1 MPRLT
6 EDDIQLLKLKNKT
19 NELWGDPFFS
29 SCNYRLKIFILNSK
43 KHSFTSEAH
52 DIIFNR
58 EYNLL
63 NCINDMLLLLEF
75 KICPSSKILTN
86 VIQDFYW
93 VEHTGLITYDN
104 DVVVDTTD
112 KQNFIYK
119 SIKLGV
125 VLQPEAFENITI
137 YHAFNLNFQNKMVS
151 FNNSYRSKKLYKILC
166 MLIKTNFPFPEEYI
180 SYRQKAVRE
189 FLKKNKKFNKKY
201 SIEPLIFILI
211 SSIDLSKLLIEL
223 NPSTINNVR
232 SHIILETYFKRQL
245 KIYAM
250 IALSFKM
257 KKIIYGNLC
266 ENWNKYSYTPENDRP
281 GFLRGFKNFTN
292 GCHEEREQRS
302 S

>member
-6 EDDIQLLKLKNKT
+6 NDDIQLLKLKNKT

-29 SCNYRLKIFILNSK
+29 SCNYTLKLFILNSK

-52 DIIFNR
+52 DIIFHR
-58 EYNLL
+58 EFNQL
-63 NCINDMLLLLEF
+63 NYIDDMLLLLEF

-86 VIQDFYW
+86 VIQEFYSRLN
-93 VEHTGLITYDN
+93 GSFFTYN
-104 DVVVDTTD
+104 YL
-112 KQNFIYK
+112 QFIQIFIYK

-137 YHAFNLNFQNKMVS
+137 YHAFNLNFEIKMVS
-151 FNNSYRSKKLYKILC
+151 SNFDKSKKLYKILC
-166 MLIKTNFPFPEEYI
+166 MLSKTNFPFPEEYI

-189 FLKKNKKFNKKY
+189 FLKKNKNFNKKY
-201 SIEPLIFILI
+201 YRIEPLIFILI

-266 ENWNKYSYTPENDRP
+266 LNWNKYSYTPENDRP

>member
-29 SCNYRLKIFILNSK
+29 SCNYRLKLFILNSK

-52 DIIFNR
+52 DIIFHR
-58 EYNLL
+58 EFNQL
-63 NCINDMLLLLEF
+63 NYIDDMLLLLEF

-86 VIQDFYW
+86 VIQNFYC
-93 VEHTGLITYDN
+93 TLNSFFTYN
-104 DVVVDTTD
+104 NLQFIQT
-112 KQNFIYK
+112 FIYK

-125 VLQPEAFENITI
+125 VLQPEAFENIKI
-137 YHAFNLNFQNKMVS
+137 YHAFNLNFEIKTS
-151 FNNSYRSKKLYKILC
+151 HSKFDLTYKILC
-166 MLIKTNFPFPEEYI
+166 MLSKTNFPFPEEYI

-189 FLKKNKKFNKKY
+189 FLKKNKNFNKKYY

-232 SHIILETYFKRQL
+232 SHIILKTYFKRQL

-266 ENWNKYSYTPENDRP
+266 ENWYKYSYAPENDRP

>member
-29 SCNYRLKIFILNSK
+29 SCNYRLKLFILNSK

-52 DIIFNR
+52 DIIFHR
-58 EYNLL
+58 EFNQL
-63 NCINDMLLLLEF
+63 NYIDDMLLLLEF

-86 VIQDFYW
+86 VIQEFYCRLN
-93 VEHTGLITYDN
+93 GSFFTYIN
-104 DVVVDTTD
+104 I
-112 KQNFIYK
+112 QFIQIFIYK

-137 YHAFNLNFQNKMVS
+137 YHAFNLNFEIKTS
-151 FNNSYRSKKLYKILC
+151 HSKFDLTYKILC
-166 MLIKTNFPFPEEYI
+166 MLSKTNFPFPEEYI

-189 FLKKNKKFNKKY
+189 FLKKNKNHKIY
-201 SIEPLIFILI
+201 YRIEPLIFILI

-232 SHIILETYFKRQL
+232 SHIILKTYFKRQL

-266 ENWNKYSYTPENDRP
+266 ENWYKYSYAPENDRP